1 MARQVHTPVVAP
13 GKWPT
18 AGVVFTWLAADIT
31 NDEEFVLTGRELLLA
46 RNVGASPHT
55 ITITSVQD
63 PFNRSGDIT
72 AESIAASE
80 FRMYGPVDITGW
92 QQPDGNLYFE
102 ADNAEVEFAVIRL
115 P

>member
-1 MARQVHTPVVAP
+1 MPREIHTPVVAP
-13 GKWPT
+13 GKFPT
-18 AGVVFTWLAADIT
+18 AGAAFTWTAAVPA
-31 NDEEFVLTGRELLLA
+31 NKEEFILTGRELLLA

-63 PFNRSGDIT
+63 PFNRSGNIT
-72 AESIAASE
+72 AESIAVSE
-80 FRMYGPVDITGW
+80 FKMYGPVDITGW